1 LAKANK
7 YSSINSIIAPSKDLI
22 VGGVCI
28 SSGVVRPVISTLMVI
43 KTSDVSATFRLTCI
57 SIRSTTFQLAVP
69 RSSEKIHYQESSVIS
84 DVHRIAVV
92 ILLLYPLTAKEDYRS
107 THGSVVQFSYVFQH
121 PYIVHQHVMCF
132 FSGYIKEGSNTTIVR
147 LYSVGCLIF
156 NSKMVPKCLHVCV
169 PHCFLGWLRTQWQT
183 IDINKS
189 LNICRIAS

>member
-1 LAKANK
+1 MCPLPLAWPAVLSVVQPSSPLSSDHQKK
-7 YSSINSIIAPSKDLI
+7 YLGGLI
-22 VGGVCI
+22 WEYKWL
-28 SSGVVRPVISTLMVI
+28 RH
-43 KTSDVSATFRLTCI
+43 AR
-57 SIRSTTFQLAVP
+57 QLVP
-69 RSSEKIHYQESSVIS
+69 KIHRQESSVIS
-84 DVHRIAVV
+84 DVCRIATV
-92 ILLLYPLTAKEDYRS
+92 ILLLYPLKAKEDYQS
-107 THGSVVQFSYVFQH
+107 MHGSIIQFQHVFQH

>member
-1 LAKANK
+1 MYPLLSAWPVFLSEVQPSSLLSLDHQKK
-7 YSSINSIIAPSKDLI
+7 YL
-22 VGGVCI
+22 GG
-28 SSGVVRPVISTLMVI
+28 
-43 KTSDVSATFRLTCI
+43 LTWEYKWLKHAW
-57 SIRSTTFQLAVP
+57 QLVP
-69 RSSEKIHYQESSVIS
+69 KIHYQESSVIS